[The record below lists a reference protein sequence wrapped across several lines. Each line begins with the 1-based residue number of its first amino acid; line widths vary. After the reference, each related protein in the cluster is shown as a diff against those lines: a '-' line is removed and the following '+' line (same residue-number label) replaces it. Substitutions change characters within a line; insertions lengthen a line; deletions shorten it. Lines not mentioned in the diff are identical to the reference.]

1 MENWNTCH
9 ILRYKVQAICTS
21 GSCKDSSS
29 IFLNCLHFTQSSST
43 SCVSMSLPFAWS
55 SVKCIVNCNSSHA
68 ALFLKRWKYSLKLYQ
83 ILMSR
88 IMCSKL
94 TACFC
99 SITLKKKNWYA
110 MRTCVCYLEMQRS
123 LGKEGNARFANE
135 GHLRFVS
142 VTFGFHCGRWKARY
156 VSELFSF
163 A

>member
-1 MENWNTCH
+1 MKNWNTCH

-99 SITLKKKNWYA
+99 SITQLKKIGRFKF
-110 MRTCVCYLEMQRS
+110 RTFCISDKFQILWR
-123 LGKEGNARFANE
+123 NIARVNLHVYKTWIGRVIKLIFIT
-135 GHLRFVS
+135 FS
-142 VTFGFHCGRWKARY
+142 VM
-156 VSELFSF
+156 
-163 A
+163 